1 MQNLDTRAIQ
11 NYYERNTR
19 LFLRFAPG
27 ASLTIHR
34 ALWADG
40 VTTHAQALNYSNDL
54 IRAEIDSRVLPR
66 VRLLDLGCG
75 VGASLNYLLSRL
87 SMPARGVGLTISQAQ
102 AHIAR
107 AHSPANCHF
116 AQADF
121 QAVPLAGS
129 FDVAYSIE
137 AFCHAVDPA
146 RYFAEAARLLVP
158 AGRLILVDD
167 FLSNR
172 AAQSLN
178 ANEQRWLDAYQI
190 GWHVPNVRAV
200 TVIETLA
207 RENGLWLIDQRHLTP
222 YLKLRALPDLPA
234 RLLRAIGKKIPAR
247 HPIVPSMLGSLAL
260 QQCLKMGIVEYRFLV
275 FKNDD
280 RKLKP
285 QRA

>member
-1 MQNLDTRAIQ
+1 MQNLNTRAIQ
-11 NYYERNTR
+11 NYYEHNTR

-40 VTTHAQALNYSNDL
+40 VATHAQALNYSNEL
-54 IRAEIDSRVLPR
+54 IRAEIGSLALSRVG
-66 VRLLDLGCG
+66 LLDLGCG

-87 SMPARGVGLTISQAQ
+87 SMPACGVGLTISQAQ
-102 AHIAR
+102 ANIAR
-107 AHSPANCHF
+107 DQAIDHCHF

-121 QAVPLAGS
+121 QTIPLAGD

-146 RYFAEAARLLVP
+146 RYFAEVARVLSP
-158 AGRLILVDD
+158 GGRLILVDD
-167 FLSNR
+167 FLSDR

-178 ANEQRWLDAYQI
+178 ANERHWLEAYQI

-200 TVIETLA
+200 AALETLA
-207 RENGLWLIDQRHLTP
+207 RENRLRLIANRHLTP

-234 RLLRAIGKKIPAR
+234 RLLRVFGEKIPAR
-247 HPIVPSMLGSLAL
+247 HPIIPSMLGSLAL

-275 FKNDD
+275 FEKTS
-280 RKLKP
+280 
-285 QRA
+285 A